1 MMIHVKQLESL
12 CQLPDGRPEGNP
24 PMQQN
29 HANPA
34 PQTTSQQSDPGS
46 AGYSASATSGA
57 NTNSSI
63 SSRSTSSSTIDGL
76 AAPVVQFRGVTK
88 KIGSKTIIDN
98 LTLDVP
104 AGCVFG
110 FLGPNGSGKTTT
122 IRMLVGLMSPTS
134 GDIRIE
140 GQSIRT
146 HFEQAISKVG
156 AIVENPEMYKYMS
169 GYQNLMHYARMSP
182 GVTKER
188 IAEVVDFVGL
198 GGRVRDRVS
207 TYSLG
212 MRQRLGVAQALL
224 HRPRLLVLDEPT
236 NGLDPQGIRE
246 LRDYLR
252 ALSREQGTTVFVSS
266 HLLSEME
273 LMCDTV
279 AVINGGRLVDV
290 RHLQGQTAAHAS
302 ATEELITV
310 RFETDQAEQVHA
322 LIPGSYVEGSSC
334 VARIT
339 RSDIAR
345 FNAQLVQQ
353 GIAVYGIIPM
363 RQTLED
369 QFLAMTREGGVRH
382 D

>member
-1 MMIHVKQLESL
+1 MTIHFNGVRSL
-12 CQLPDGRPEGNP
+12 CLLPDGRPEGSYNP
-24 PMQQN
+24 VQPESN
-29 HANPA
+29 IPA
-34 PQTTSQQSDPGS
+34 EGS
-46 AGYSASATSGA
+46 VD
-57 NTNSSI
+57 
-63 SSRSTSSSTIDGL
+63 SRSVQSAAEMIGTLASSQIDGL
-76 AAPVVQFRGVTK
+76 TAPVVQFRGITK

-122 IRMLVGLMSPTS
+122 IRMLVGLMTPTS
-134 GDIRIE
+134 GDILIE

-182 GVTKER
+182 GVTRKR
-188 IAEVVDFVGL
+188 IDEVINFVGL
-198 GGRVRDRVS
+198 GGRIRDRVS

-224 HRPRLLVLDEPT
+224 HHPRLLVLDEPT

-279 AVINGGRLVDV
+279 AVINGGKLVDV
-290 RHLQGQTAAHAS
+290 RHLNGQPAS
-302 ATEELITV
+302 ASSSEELITV
-310 RFETDQAEQVHA
+310 RFETDQPESVHA
-322 LIPGSYVEGSSC
+322 LIPGSYVEAGSC
-334 VARIT
+334 VARAT

-345 FNAQLVQQ
+345 INVQLVQQ
-353 GIAVYGIIPM
+353 GIAVYGIVPM

-369 QFLAMTREGGVRH
+369 QFLAMTREGGARP
-382 D
+382 